1 MRRLKIAG
9 VGTLILAI
17 VLAGG
22 AWLMR
27 GQIALGL
34 MAKAYDRAMGSD
46 PIAALPDGLSVGLC
60 GSGSPMPDPTRAG
73 PGRGIRGGL
82 RAGPQLPHRAS
93 RPESHS
99 AERLWRR
106 SKVPSSGT
114 RATSTTAG
122 CGSAVVDVARV
133 PEEGNARHIY

>member
-1 MRRLKIAG
+1 MMRLKIAG
-9 VGTLILAI
+9 MIVLILAGMA
-17 VLAGG
+17 AGG

-27 GQIALGL
+27 SHFALRL
-34 MAKAYDRAMGSD
+34 MARTYENSMSSD

-122 CGSAVVDVARV
+122 CGSAASVRA
-133 PEEGNARHIY
+133 